1 MPVIP
6 HGVALQALLN
16 ILDKKYKEQFPG
28 ITTFE
33 EALATLPR
41 QADAHTPL
49 PKGYE
54 ADVDPSIPPIMLPL
68 TAKKGKHTGQVKT
81 LKGKT
86 VPVSRIQTNYA
97 DILKGLNDGSL
108 KVEFACSRE
117 FKVIFPNFFCERD
130 VKGAP
135 ETNQVYEDIDPAK
148 KEEDRAAPYAY
159 TAPAKPIPEE
169 DFKVCG
175 SFYMI
180 LARIWTIF
188 ISGERGATVA
198 GEFDLKVDTH
208 IQALIDGAKL
218 PVRMRYMES
227 ADVSAVASGGAGCG
241 GGASSNSSSSSSSS
255 SAVEALAV
263 CVAAVAV
270 SEGGAASLA
279 RSSSSSDARSA
290 SPGPVTESK
299 NATAVAC
306 SSSST
311 F

>member
-1 MPVIP
+1 LKKIENNIANVAYYYQGMPGIP
-6 HGVALQALLN
+6 HGVALKALLE
-16 ILDKKYKEQFPG
+16 ILNKKFKEQFPG

-54 ADVDPSIPPIMLPL
+54 AYIDPSIPSIMLPL

-81 LKGKT
+81 LKDIS

-97 DILKGLNDGSL
+97 DILKGVIDGSL
-108 KVEFACSRE
+108 KVEFACSKD

-175 SFYMI
+175 PFYMI

-241 GGASSNSSSSSSSS
+241 GGASSNSSSSSS
-255 SAVEALAV
+255 AVEALAV

-270 SEGGAASLA
+270 SEGG
-279 RSSSSSDARSA
+279 SA
-290 SPGPVTESK
+290 PGPVTESK
-299 NATAVAC
+299 NATAVAR